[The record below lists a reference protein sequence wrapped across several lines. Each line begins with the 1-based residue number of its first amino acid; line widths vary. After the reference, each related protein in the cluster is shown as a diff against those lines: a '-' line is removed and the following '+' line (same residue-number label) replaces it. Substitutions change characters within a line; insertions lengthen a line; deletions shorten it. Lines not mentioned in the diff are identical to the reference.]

1 METKWQAKWNY
12 YGWKE
17 YLDVVPD
24 RPSMQGDWNSTLL
37 TKINQMRNNIL
48 MVNQKTEIGVSVNS
62 NIFNTI
68 ISGLPF
74 SNVKDGVTY
83 LGRLSVNIDETLTDD
98 KVYVYDKNNEEN
110 IAEITID
117 YVSET
122 RD

>member
-62 NIFNTI
+62 NLFNTI

-74 SNVKDGVTY
+74 SNIKDGVTY

-117 YVSET
+117 YVIET

>member
-62 NIFNTI
+62 NLFNTI

-74 SNVKDGVTY
+74 SNIKDGVTY

>member
-1 METKWQAKWNY
+1 METKWQEKWNY

-17 YLDVVPD
+17 YLDVIPD

-48 MVNQKTEIGVSVNS
+48 MITENPEIGVSVNS
-62 NIFNTI
+62 HLSNTI
-68 ISGLPF
+68 INHLPF

-83 LGRLSVNIDETLTDD
+83 LGRLSVNIDETLSDD

-122 RD
+122 RN

>member
-1 METKWQAKWNY
+1 METRWQAKWNY

-17 YLDVVPD
+17 HLDVTQD
-24 RPSMQGDWNSTLL
+24 GPSMQGDWNSTLL

-48 MVNQKTEIGVSVNS
+48 MVTENPEIGVSVN
-62 NIFNTI
+62 NHLFNTI
-68 ISGLPF
+68 ISELPF
-74 SNVKDGVTY
+74 YSVKNGVTY
-83 LGRLSVNIDETLTDD
+83 LGRLSVNIDETLTDN